1 MELKLPKLRK
11 IDPNKPKK
19 KKILLL
25 SDDLRLFSGIFR
37 VHIRP
42 SLIVEKMSNRYW
54 NHLDND
60 FQMLNQKY
68 GKMTFN
74 EEKKG
79 RDSSDDDLDCGDE
92 RNRAKDFHNHYS
104 S

>member
-1 MELKLPKLRK
+1 
-11 IDPNKPKK
+11 
-19 KKILLL
+19 
-25 SDDLRLFSGIFR
+25 
-37 VHIRP
+37 
-42 SLIVEKMSNRYW
+42 
-54 NHLDND
+54 
-60 FQMLNQKY
+60 MLNQKY

-79 RDSSDDDLDCGDE
+79 GDSSDDDLDCGDE